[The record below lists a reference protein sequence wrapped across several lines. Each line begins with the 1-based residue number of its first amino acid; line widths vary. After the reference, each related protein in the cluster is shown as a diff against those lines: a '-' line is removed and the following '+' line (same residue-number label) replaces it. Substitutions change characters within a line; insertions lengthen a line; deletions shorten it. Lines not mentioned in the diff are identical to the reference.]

1 MNILD
6 KRSNSLLTGVIVCV
20 LLMLLGFFAYVFL
33 CESPVPSSK
42 LKKLSVGMTTS
53 QVKEI
58 LGSPT
63 DDLGRV
69 SNGSGTFTHSWEFE
83 RSLRWK
89 TVWVFFDND
98 DHYTGFRIENGGM

>member
-1 MNILD
+1 MD
-6 KRSNSLLTGVIVCV
+6 VFEKRGKSLLTGVKICV

-33 CESPVPSSK
+33 FESPVPLSK

-69 SNGSGTFTHSWEFE
+69 SNGSGTLTHSWEFE
-83 RSLRWK
+83 RSLHLK

-98 DHYTGFRIENGGM
+98 DHYAGFRIENGGM

>member
-1 MNILD
+1 MD
-6 KRSNSLLTGVIVCV
+6 VFEKRGKSLLTGVMVCV
-20 LLMLLGFFAYVFL
+20 PLMFLGFFAYVFL
-33 CESPVPSSK
+33 FESPVLPSK

-53 QVKEI
+53 QVKRI

-69 SNGSGTFTHSWEFE
+69 SNGSGIFTHSWEFE
-83 RSLRWK
+83 RSFHWK

-98 DHYTGFRIENGGM
+98 DHYTAFRIENGGM